1 MDQTVIDSKTRE
13 LTPPEIILEALK
25 GADLD
30 GLTPQVAAI
39 AIMSELGM
47 PEVDAVQFG
56 NTVFIG
62 HRGKGEEKDLMWGRA
77 LNVDTAQNFV
87 ANGLQYL
94 GHLQEIG
101 VRRYVT
107 DYEGDELDNAFRAWK
122 RYADRADTQI
132 AVGRLEDGS
141 SRAFITLGELP
152 LTTES

>member
-13 LTPPEIILEALK
+13 LAPPEIILEALK
-25 GADLD
+25 GSDLD

-39 AIMSELGM
+39 AIMRELGM
-47 PEVDAVQFG
+47 PDIDAVQFG

-101 VRRYVT
+101 VKRYVA

-122 RYADRADTQI
+122 RYADRVDTKV

-141 SRAFITLGELP
+141 SRAFITLGKLP
-152 LTTES
+152 LTTGS